1 MSTLP
6 LMQEPVPGMDRLP
19 DACPYSVAEI
29 EEYLFDWLHEELLL
43 VQGAVKLSSLRAQKC
58 DADRRYWMFEA
69 TSVELQQ
76 PWFVIVGSGGKS
88 HFAPHHRMKR
98 WVYAETND
106 EGLSPE
112 AFLEKIYHEQPE
124 ACAGSQ

>member
-6 LMQEPVPGMDRLP
+6 LMQETEPGMDRLP
-19 DACPYSVAEI
+19 ETCPYSVAEI

-43 VQGAVKLSSLRAQKC
+43 VQRPVKLSGLRAQKC
-58 DADRRYWMFEA
+58 DASRRYWMFEA
-69 TSVELQQ
+69 IAVELQRQ
-76 PWFVIVGSGGKS
+76 WFVIVGSGGES

-112 AFLEKIYHEQPE
+112 AFLDRIYHEQPE
-124 ACAGSQ
+124 VYAGSQ

>member
-1 MSTLP
+1 
-6 LMQEPVPGMDRLP
+6 MQETEPGMVRLP
-19 DACPYSVAEI
+19 ETCPYSVAEI
-29 EEYLFDWLHEELLL
+29 EEYLLDWLHEELML
-43 VQGAVKLSSLRAQKC
+43 VPGPVKLSGLRAQKC

-69 TSVELQQ
+69 IAVELQRQ
-76 PWFVIVGSGGKS
+76 WFVIVGSGGKS

-112 AFLEKIYHEQPE
+112 AFLDRIYHEQPE
-124 ACAGSQ
+124 AYAGSQ